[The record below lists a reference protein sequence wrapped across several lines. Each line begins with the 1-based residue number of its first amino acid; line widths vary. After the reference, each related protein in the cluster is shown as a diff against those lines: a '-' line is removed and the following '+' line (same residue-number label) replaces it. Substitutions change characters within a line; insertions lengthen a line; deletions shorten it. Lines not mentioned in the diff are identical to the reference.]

1 MPQKKWNLQDIRPA
15 GSKRKQISS
24 KPIMEVE
31 EVAVQTSKQSAPM
44 GEMPVR
50 RQASEEI
57 DPDIASIE
65 VVDGKSARTKRTIL
79 TIVLATI
86 IIAVAIGANMLLG
99 GAEVKIEPR
108 SKEISVQSEF
118 TASISPKT
126 DTLGYELLSLESV
139 AEKQV
144 KATGIEEVSDH
155 ATGKVFVY
163 NTANP
168 SPQRLITNTRF
179 ESPDGLIFRIK
190 DSIEVPGITKDADG
204 NVIPG
209 QVVAEVFADGPG
221 EQYNIGPAR
230 FTVPGLKGTA
240 QFDTIYAE
248 STSGFE
254 GGFEGERYII
264 EESELQIAQQ
274 ELHTQLR
281 NELLEQLQNQI
292 PNGFVVY
299 QDSVTFTFESL
310 PATEYGN
317 ELATIK
323 EKARLHVPMFLESEY
338 ASYLAELSIPDYKG
352 ESVFIENPHTITFTY
367 NDELTYQTDISTL
380 EELEFTLKGIT
391 TLVWEFDPEKL
402 KADLAG
408 RKDKETAQVFATYPA
423 IEHATTELRP
433 FWSSTFPENTD
444 NIVITTV
451 VE

>member
-1 MPQKKWNLQDIRPA
+1 MSQKKWNLQDIRPA
-15 GSKRKQISS
+15 GSKRKPISA
-24 KPIMEVE
+24 KPGRESE
-31 EVAVQTSKQSAPM
+31 ENVIQPPKQTAPM

-50 RQASEEI
+50 RQPQEKI
-57 DPDIASIE
+57 DSDIASIK
-65 VVDGKSARTKRTIL
+65 VIDGKSARTKRTVL
-79 TIVLATI
+79 TIVLATFI
-86 IIAVAIGANMLLG
+86 IGIAIGANMLLG

-118 TASISPKT
+118 TASISPKK
-126 DTLGYELLSLESV
+126 DTLGYELLSLVSD
-139 AEKQV
+139 AERQV
-144 KATGIEEVSDH
+144 KATGKI
-155 ATGKVFVY
+155 FVY

-190 DSIEVPGITKDADG
+190 DSIEVPGITKDEDG

-230 FTVPGLKGTA
+230 FTVPGLEGTA
-240 QFDTIYAE
+240 QYETIYAE

-274 ELHTQLR
+274 ELHTTLR
-281 NELLEQLQNQI
+281 NKLLEQLQNQI

-310 PATEYGN
+310 PATEYGD
-317 ELATIK
+317 ELATIS
-323 EKARLHVPMFLESEY
+323 EKATLHVPMFLESEY

-352 ESVFIENPHTITFTY
+352 EDVYIENPHTITFSY
-367 NDELTYQTDISTL
+367 NDETTYQSDISTF
-380 EELEFTLKGIT
+380 EELDFTLKVIT
-391 TLVWEFDPEKL
+391 TLLWEFYPEKL
-402 KADLAG
+402 KGDLAG
-408 RKDKETAQVFATYPA
+408 KKYKETAQVFATYPA
-423 IEHATTELRP
+423 IDHATTELRP
-433 FWSSTFPENTD
+433 FWTSTFPENTN
-444 NIVITTV
+444 NITITTL
-451 VE
+451 VEE